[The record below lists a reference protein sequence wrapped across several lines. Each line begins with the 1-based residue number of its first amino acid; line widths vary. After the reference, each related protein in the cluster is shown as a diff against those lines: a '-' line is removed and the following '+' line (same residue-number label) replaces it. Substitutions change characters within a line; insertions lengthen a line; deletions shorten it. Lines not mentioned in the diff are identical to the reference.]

1 MINIINSIES
11 VLAIISRIELRN
23 IFEIALLSFMVY
35 MILNWILNT
44 RAYMLLRGILVI
56 GIFVVICGV
65 LQFDTILWIMGKLA
79 TIAVTSLIVIFQ
91 PELRKAL
98 ETIGNAELF
107 GVRLLSPT
115 KSRPDTTDS
124 FNDTTVGELTK
135 AAFAM
140 SKTRTGALIVIERTE
155 PLDSIIETGITLD
168 AVISRQLLI
177 NIFEHNTPLHDG
189 AVVIRSN
196 EIAAATCYLP
206 LSSNQDIN
214 KSLGTRHR
222 AAIGISEV
230 SDAVT
235 IVVSEETG
243 AVSVAYEGELTV
255 MDDIQTMKDRLSSF
269 KQEEK
274 VRTRAGIRFRR
285 GRSKDEEAAVK

>member
-1 MINIINSIES
+1 MNNIINSIES
-11 VLAIISRIELRN
+11 ILSIISRIDFRN
-23 IFEIALLSFMVY
+23 ICEIALLSFMVY
-35 MILNWILNT
+35 IILNWILNS
-44 RAYMLLRGILVI
+44 RAYMLLRGLLVI
-56 GIFVVICGV
+56 GIFVVICTI
-65 LQFDTILWIMGKLA
+65 LDFSTILWLMGRMA
-79 TIAVTSLIVIFQ
+79 TIAVTALIVIFQ

-98 ETIGNAELF
+98 ETLGNAELF
-107 GVRLLSPT
+107 GIKLLSST
-115 KSRPDTTDS
+115 KLKANTSDS

-140 SKTRTGALIVIERTE
+140 SRTRTGALIVIERTE

-196 EIAAATCYLP
+196 EVAAATCYLP
-206 LSSNQDIN
+206 LSSNQEIN

-243 AVSVAYEGELTV
+243 NVSIAYGGQLDV
-255 MDDIQTMKDRLSSF
+255 MDDIQTMKEYLSSF
-269 KQEEK
+269 KKEEK
-274 VRTRAGIRFRR
+274 AKSRTGLKFIR
-285 GRSKDEEAAVK
+285 GRGRDEETTE

>member
-1 MINIINSIES
+1 MDNIVNSIES
-11 VLAIISRIELRN
+11 ILTIITRIELRN

-35 MILNWILNT
+35 IILNWILNS
-44 RAYMLLRGILVI
+44 RAYMLLRGIFVI
-56 GIFVVICGV
+56 GLFVLVCIV
-65 LQFDTILWIMGKLA
+65 LNFNTILWIMSKLA
-79 TIAVTSLIVIFQ
+79 TIAITTLIVIFQ

-107 GVRLLSPT
+107 GVKLLSPT
-115 KSRPDTTDS
+115 RSKTNTTDS
-124 FNDTTVGELTK
+124 FNDITVGELAK

-140 SKTRTGALIVIERTE
+140 SRTRTGALIVIERTE
-155 PLDSIIETGITLD
+155 SLDSIIETGITLD

-189 AVVIRSN
+189 AVVIRNN
-196 EIAAATCYLP
+196 EVAAATCYLP

-243 AVSVAYEGELTV
+243 NVSIAYGGTLDV
-255 MDDIQTMKDRLSSF
+255 MDEIQTMKDYLSAF
-269 KQEEK
+269 KKEEK
-274 VRTRAGIRFRR
+274 TKYRSGLRFIKGR
-285 GRSKDEEAAVK
+285 GKNEETAVE

>member
-1 MINIINSIES
+1 M
-11 VLAIISRIELRN
+11 RIDLRN

-35 MILNWILNT
+35 IILNWILNS
-44 RAYMLLRGILVI
+44 RAYMLLRGLIVI
-56 GIFVVICGV
+56 GIFVLICAV
-65 LQFDTILWIMGKLA
+65 LEFNTILWIMGRLA
-79 TIAVTSLIVIFQ
+79 TIAVTALIVVFQ

-98 ETIGNAELF
+98 ETLGSAEFF
-107 GVRLLSPT
+107 GIKLLSPVRS
-115 KSRPDTTDS
+115 KINTTDS

-140 SKTRTGALIVIERTE
+140 SRARTGALIVIERTDQ
-155 PLDSIIETGITLD
+155 LDSIIETGITLD

-189 AVVIRSN
+189 AVVVRSN
-196 EIAAATCYLP
+196 EVAAATCYLP

-222 AAIGISEV
+222 AAIGMSEV

-243 AVSVAYEGELTV
+243 DVSIAYGGKLEI
-255 MDDIQTMKDRLSSF
+255 MDDIQTMKDYLSKF
-269 KQEEK
+269 K
-274 VRTRAGIRFRR
+274 RAERARATSGLRFIKGR
-285 GRSKDEEAAVK
+285 GRNEETSV

>member
-1 MINIINSIES
+1 
-11 VLAIISRIELRN
+11 
-23 IFEIALLSFMVY
+23 
-35 MILNWILNT
+35 
-44 RAYMLLRGILVI
+44 
-56 GIFVVICGV
+56 
-65 LQFDTILWIMGKLA
+65 
-79 TIAVTSLIVIFQ
+79 
-91 PELRKAL
+91 
-98 ETIGNAELF
+98 
-107 GVRLLSPT
+107 
-115 KSRPDTTDS
+115 
-124 FNDTTVGELTK
+124 
-135 AAFAM
+135 M
-140 SKTRTGALIVIERTE
+140 SKTGSGALIVIERSE

-189 AVVIRSN
+189 AVVIRNN

-206 LSSNQDIN
+206 LSSSQEIN

-222 AAIGISEV
+222 AAIGISEI

-243 AVSVAYEGELTV
+243 HVSVTYEGELTV

-274 VRTRAGIRFRR
+274 TRTRAGLRFRR

>member
-1 MINIINSIES
+1 MDNMINSIES
-11 VLAIISRIELRN
+11 ILSIITRIDLRN
-23 IFEIALLSFMVY
+23 ILEIALLSFMVY
-35 MILNWILNT
+35 MILNWILNS

-56 GIFVVICGV
+56 GMFFLIC
-65 LQFDTILWIMGKLA
+65 LLLDFTTIIWIMSRLT
-79 TIAVTSLIVIFQ
+79 TIAVTALIVIFQ

-98 ETIGNAELF
+98 ETLGNAELF
-107 GVRLLSPT
+107 GIKLLSPT
-115 KSRPDTTDS
+115 KLRPNTSDS

-140 SKTRTGALIVIERTE
+140 SKTRTGALIVIERNDL
-155 PLDSIIETGITLD
+155 LDSIIETGITLD

-196 EIAAATCYLP
+196 EVAAATCYLP
-206 LSSNQDIN
+206 LSSNQEIN

-243 AVSVAYEGELTV
+243 NVSIAYGGQLDV
-255 MDDIQTMKDRLSSF
+255 MDDIQTMKEYLSSF
-269 KQEEK
+269 KKEEK
-274 VRTRAGIRFRR
+274 AKTKNGLKFIR
-285 GRSKDEEAAVK
+285 GRGKDEETAVK

>member
-1 MINIINSIES
+1 MVNIINSIES
-11 VLAIISRIELRN
+11 ILAIIARIDLRN
-23 IFEIALLSFMVY
+23 ILEIALLSFMVY
-35 MILNWILNT
+35 VILNWILNT
-44 RAYMLLRGILVI
+44 KAYMLLRGILVI
-56 GIFVVICGV
+56 GIFIVFCGV
-65 LQFDTILWIMGKLA
+65 LQFDAILWIMGKLA

-107 GVRLLSPT
+107 GVKLLSPV
-115 KSRPDTTDS
+115 KSRSDTLDS
-124 FNDTTVGELTK
+124 FNDTTVGEITK

-140 SKTRTGALIVIERTE
+140 SRARTGALIVIERTE
-155 PLDSIIETGITLD
+155 SLDSIIETGITLD

-189 AVVIRSN
+189 AVVIRNN

-222 AAIGISEV
+222 AAIGVSEV

-235 IVVSEETG
+235 VVVSEETG
-243 AVSVAYEGELTV
+243 NVSVTYEGVLTV
-255 MDDIQTMKDRLSSF
+255 MDDIQTMKDCLSSF

-274 VRTRAGIRFRR
+274 EKTRTGLRFRR
-285 GRSKDEEAAVK
+285 GRSKDEESAVK